1 MAQDAEPESFV
12 PKPMTWWIWML
23 AGASLAALELLA
35 GGALWLLLAGVA
47 AALVGLVALAG
58 VESLALQLLVFSLLG
73 CSVYLLKSRL
83 LPAGR
88 AVRPTLVGEL
98 GVAATEIAPGRAGTA
113 EFRGTHWTARSAD
126 DRTMA
131 PGAGVRVVWV
141 EGVSLYVEPE

>member
-1 MAQDAEPESFV
+1 
-12 PKPMTWWIWML
+12 ML
-23 AGASLAALELLA
+23 AGAGLVALELLA
-35 GGALWLLLAGVA
+35 GGELWLLLAGVA
-47 AALVGLVALAG
+47 AVLVGLVALAG

-83 LPAGR
+83 LPAR
-88 AVRPTLVGEL
+88 RTDEAIPTLVGEL
-98 GVAATEIAPGRAGTA
+98 GVAVTEIAPGRAGKA
-113 EFRGTHWTARSAD
+113 ELRGTQWTARPAD